1 MLYCVLK
8 QFMTSDIELK
18 CYKKKKPGVKSI
30 PKNNSLIG
38 WNSALVS

>member
-18 CYKKKKPGVKSI
+18 CYKKKPGVKSI